1 MEYPSLLKRVQA
13 TFVDQI
19 IAFILI
25 MLFFVIAN
33 NINEDSIPLKI
44 VAFFLGISYEPIM
57 ILRSRTIGQRLTGT
71 KVEWVTEN
79 FPFRIL
85 SSYIRLTAKILLGW
99 ISLIS
104 VSINKHKRAIHD
116 IVAGT
121 VVVIC

>member
-57 ILRSRTIGQRLTGT
+57 ILRSRTIGQRLTVT
-71 KVEWVTEN
+71 NVEWVTEN